1 MQELHEE
8 IKMAAYELYEQRGM
22 THGYDLNDWLQA
34 EKIVMGKNII
44 ANAPNEKKIKNS
56 KPKKKGSQR

>member
-8 IKMAAYELYEQRGM
+8 IRMAAYELYEQRGM
-22 THGYDLNDWLQA
+22 AHGYDLNDWLQA

-44 ANAPNEKKIKNS
+44 ADASKEKKTKNN
-56 KPKKKGSQR
+56 KPKKKLDRK